1 MARKGSRKRL
11 NKRGGEGDAPVA
23 PAEENMFSK
32 FTGELKGKV
41 ADNIKLK
48 VDELKENTANHAK
61 ALKEEADKMKGNIT
75 GITSGITEKMAGI
88 FSKTAAPE
96 PTATPP
102 PAGGRRRRSTK
113 RKTAKRSSSKRSSS
127 KRSRSKRSRTT
138 KRKTNKRKRVR
149 FSMRSRSKRRH

>member
-11 NKRGGEGDAPVA
+11 NKRGGNGKNEPVVA

-41 ADNIKLK
+41 ADNIQLK

-75 GITSGITEKMAGI
+75 GITSGITGNMAKI
-88 FSKTAAPE
+88 FSKP
-96 PTATPP
+96 PPP

-127 KRSRSKRSRTT
+127 KRSRSRRSRKN

-149 FSMRSRSKRRH
+149 FSMRSRSKRH